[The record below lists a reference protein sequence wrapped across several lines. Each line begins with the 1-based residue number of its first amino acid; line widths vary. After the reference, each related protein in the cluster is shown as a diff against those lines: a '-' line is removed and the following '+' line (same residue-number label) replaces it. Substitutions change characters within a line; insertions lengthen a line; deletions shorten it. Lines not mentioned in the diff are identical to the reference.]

1 MFNAAET
8 EKLLTMQQKARLLEL
23 LASGN
28 SLPWT
33 DVDDE
38 LRALMLV
45 QPGHRRVENA
55 TLNNWGWA
63 VAMLA
68 APPETP

>member
-1 MFNAAET
+1 MFDANET
-8 EKLLTMQQKARLLEL
+8 LNKLTTEQTARLLEL

-28 SLPWT
+28 SLPWI
-33 DVDDE
+33 DIDDE
-38 LRALMLV
+38 LRALSLV

-63 VAMLA
+63 VAMIA